1 VQEGREIEVEVTK
14 VAVGGM
20 NVTDRQNTRMILS
33 DENID
38 QLFDASGRMLA
49 AGEGLHRTYWKRY
62 HSRQKPNDAK
72 LELFAL
78 MRRGETIIEIEKL
91 ARQQFDSLWQKH
103 KSEIQKLNAA
113 DRSRFHALTQ
123 ASGKPS
129 QIDWELPEQIV
140 EKKEPNLGIPSL
152 LR

>member
-1 VQEGREIEVEVTK
+1 
-14 VAVGGM
+14 M
-20 NVTDRQNTRMILS
+20 NVTDRQSTRMALS

-38 QLFDASGRMLA
+38 QLFDATGRMLA

-78 MRRGETIIEIEKL
+78 MRRAETMLEIEKL

-113 DRSRFHALTQ
+113 ERSRFHSLTQ

-129 QIDWELPEQIV
+129 QIDWELPEKIV
-140 EKKEPNLGIPSL
+140 EKKDSQVWKLHLYCDRMVIFTPS
-152 LR
+152 